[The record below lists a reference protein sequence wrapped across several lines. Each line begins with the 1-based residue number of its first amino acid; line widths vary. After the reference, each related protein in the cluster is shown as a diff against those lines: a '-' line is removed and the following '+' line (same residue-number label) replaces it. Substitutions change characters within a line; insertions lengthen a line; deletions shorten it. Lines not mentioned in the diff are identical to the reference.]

1 MQKTLTIGYIK
12 PEFFGYPNT
21 ACKVTVEIEIKQKAH
36 PQKDLWLNEVQKPIC
51 LSIHGDVKHGKSY
64 VCSGQINNTL
74 EEALQEKAFR
84 KLAIPENTL
93 RTLLEIW
100 QKWHL
105 NDLRAYCTHQKE
117 LVSQYPE
124 KFFYADN
131 YDNIVKE
138 PEFTK
143 CSKCG
148 YRYGTA
154 WLYEPLPQDVTNFLE
169 KL

>member
-64 VCSGQINNTL
+64 VCGGQINDTL
-74 EEALQEKAFR
+74 EEALQEKAFK
-84 KLAIPENTL
+84 KLTIPEDTL
-93 RTLLEIW
+93 RKLLEIW
-100 QKWHL
+100 DQWHL
-105 NDLRAYCTHQKE
+105 NDLRAYCIHQKE
-117 LVSQYPE
+117 FMPQHPE

-131 YDNIVKE
+131 YK
-138 PEFTK
+138 PEFAK

-154 WLYEPLPQDVTNFLE
+154 WLYEPLPQDVINFLE
-169 KL
+169 NL